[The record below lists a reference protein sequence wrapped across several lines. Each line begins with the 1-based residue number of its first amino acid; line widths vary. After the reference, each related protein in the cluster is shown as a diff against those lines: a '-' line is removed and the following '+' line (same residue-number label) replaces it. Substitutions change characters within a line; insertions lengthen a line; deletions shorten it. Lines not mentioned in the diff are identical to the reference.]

1 MREIIESAR
10 TVEQAI
16 QAACEKLGVERDE
29 ANIEILQFPKKGF
42 LGFVSAANMAKV
54 RVTVGEEEVEVKA
67 EAPKAA
73 AAPV

>member
-29 ANIEILQFPKKGF
+29 ANI
-42 LGFVSAANMAKV
+42 
-54 RVTVGEEEVEVKA
+54 
-67 EAPKAA
+67 
-73 AAPV
+73 